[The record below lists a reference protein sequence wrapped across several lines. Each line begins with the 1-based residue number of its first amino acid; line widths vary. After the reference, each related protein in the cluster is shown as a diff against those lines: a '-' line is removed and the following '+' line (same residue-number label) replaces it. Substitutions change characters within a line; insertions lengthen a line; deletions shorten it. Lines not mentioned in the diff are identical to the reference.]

1 MPWLETFQNL
11 NRGDLLTLVC
21 ALGFSLLIIALDH
34 GAKHVQFEQLTLLQ
48 VGFAMLFLT
57 AGAGFSE
64 PRMFAHLDLLPGL
77 LTNPVVLFAVA
88 ATGILAT
95 ALAFSIQTWA
105 QGIIP
110 ATNIAVIITLEPV
123 FAWLTAFFVLHE
135 SLQLRRAFGAG
146 LVLLGILA
154 AELLPRWRRAGVS
167 RAGEP

>member
-1 MPWLETFQNL
+1 
-11 NRGDLLTLVC
+11 
-21 ALGFSLLIIALDH
+21 
-34 GAKHVQFEQLTLLQ
+34 
-48 VGFAMLFLT
+48 MLFLT
-57 AGAGFSE
+57 AGAGFSK

-77 LTNPVVLFAVA
+77 LTNPVVLFAIA

-123 FAWLTAFFVLHE
+123 FAWLTAFVVLHE
-135 SLQLRRAFGAG
+135 SLRLRRAFGAG

-154 AELLPRWRRAGVS
+154 AELLPRWRRVP
-167 RAGEP
+167 R